1 MRQMNRLQLHVGN
14 GFVVQFERGLGGSR
28 MLHLLVRA
36 DVEQMEW
43 VVFLMICLMLDDVAI
58 DLHSLVHRWTRGFRM
73 IVGRIVKLLMVV
85 RMMIFLRVGADMH
98 LTVRDHGCSCV
109 MR

>member
-28 MLHLLVRA
+28 MLHLL
-36 DVEQMEW
+36 
-43 VVFLMICLMLDDVAI
+43 FLMICLMLDDVAI